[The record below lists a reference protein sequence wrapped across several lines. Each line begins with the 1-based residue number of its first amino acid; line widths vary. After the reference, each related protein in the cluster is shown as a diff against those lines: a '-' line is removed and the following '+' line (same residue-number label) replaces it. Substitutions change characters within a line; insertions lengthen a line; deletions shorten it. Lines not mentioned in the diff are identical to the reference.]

1 MLSAKVSLKSLGSI
15 HALAEAEEAL
25 RLCATTLVRK
35 VQQVGR
41 ELLGAIVARAALEHF
56 RFLCS
61 EAVAAMP
68 HVICTFV
75 GHEEAQ
81 CRGHQFADVLER
93 AGTGGA

>member
-1 MLSAKVSLKSLGSI
+1 MAQADVVWVHLKLVAIPVNDSQPSLLVAANGDGSPKV
-15 HALAEAEEAL
+15 
-25 RLCATTLVRK
+25 
-35 VQQVGR
+35 
-41 ELLGAIVARAALEHF
+41 AAVLEHF

-81 CRGHQFADVLER
+81 CSGHQFADVLER